1 MFIAKRHIN
10 ESCDVHSTCY
20 DNNSE
25 CKYSGHS
32 GTCQC
37 LHDHKEIDGQ
47 CVKSMFMTIDLA
59 WYHSI

>member
-25 CKYSGHS
+25 CKYYGHS

-37 LHDHKEIDGQ
+37 LPDHKEIDGQ
-47 CVKSMFMTIDLA
+47 CVKSMFMTINLA
-59 WYHSI
+59 